1 MKLKLLLSAAVAA
14 LLSGPAFAATV
25 NVTGKISANT
35 TWTADNTYLLD
46 GYVFVTTGATLTIEP
61 GTVVKGKVSSGTGAA
76 ALVIARGAK
85 IEANGTA
92 QNPIVFT
99 SELDTLNGNLTHQDT
114 GLWGGLVV
122 LGNATINSRANGQ
135 AAGTPAQDQVEGFS
149 VTGGDVDLITFGG
162 TDDADNSG
170 TIRYVSIRHGGA
182 VIGTANEIN
191 GHTLGG
197 VGSGTT
203 IEYVE
208 IFANKDDGIE
218 FFGGTVNAR
227 YIVSAFNNDDAFDMD
242 QGYRGNLQFLFAILG
257 TSATDAGDKG
267 FEWDG
272 ATSPLT
278 ATPKAKTAVANV
290 TVIGASTDGK
300 GSYAMNIRDAVEA
313 SVYNS
318 VFINFEKMVDFED
331 DVDDGPNPAPVLMNN
346 IFYSHIAANN
356 TAAGL
361 NARPAGAVD
370 ATAIIGHA
378 SNRFVTPDLVKVGYT
393 ADGSLDPR
401 LKTGSVALSGAATLP
416 ENGFFTATDYLG
428 AFNTNTNWAFS
439 WTKLGN
445 DGYFDPASGTGQA
458 DDASKLIAISTRARI
473 SNNSTVIGGF
483 VISGTEAQRVIIRGV
498 GPQLADFGVTDPL
511 ADPVLTVYSGQTVIG
526 ENDDWTGDVNTV
538 GQSVGL
544 TPFAAASKDAAIVM
558 TLQPGAYTAI
568 VTGKGATG
576 EVLVEVYEVD

>member
-1 MKLKLLLSAAVAA
+1 MKLKLLLGAALAA
-14 LLSGPAFAATV
+14 LLSGPVFAATID
-25 NVTGKISANT
+25 VTGKISANT
-35 TWTADNTYLLD
+35 TWTSDNTYLLD

-61 GTVVKGKVSSGTGAA
+61 GTVVKGKVSGGTGAA

-92 QNPIVFT
+92 QNPIIFT
-99 SELDTLNGNLTHQDT
+99 SELDTLNGNLTHEDT

-122 LGNATINSRANGQ
+122 LGNASINSRANGQ
-135 AAGTPAQDQVEGFS
+135 PAGTPAQDQVEGFS

-162 TDDADNSG
+162 TNDADNSG

-191 GHTLGG
+191 GLTLGG

-203 IEYVE
+203 VEYVE
-208 IFANKDDGIE
+208 IFANKDDGVE

-227 YIVSAFNNDDAFDMD
+227 YLVSAFNNDDAFDMD

-257 TSATDAGDKG
+257 DITTDAGDKG

-290 TVIGASTDGK
+290 TIIGASTTGK

-318 VFINFEKMVDFED
+318 VFLNFEKMVDFED

-346 IFYSHIAANN
+346 IFYSHVTANN
-356 TAAGL
+356 TAAAL

-370 ATAIIGHA
+370 ATTIIGHA
-378 SNRFVTPDLVKVGYT
+378 TNRFVTPDLVKVGYT

-401 LKTGSVALSGAATLP
+401 LKTGSAALTAAATLP
-416 ENGFFTATDYLG
+416 DNGFFTATDYLG
-428 AFNTNTNWAFS
+428 AFDTTTNWAFA
-439 WTKLGN
+439 WTKLGR
-445 DGYFDPASGTGQA
+445 DGYFDPASGTGEA
-458 DDASKLIAISTRARI
+458 EDASKLVAIATRARI
-473 SNNSTVIGGF
+473 TGDSTVIAGF
-483 VISGTEAQRVIIRGV
+483 VISGTESQRVIVRAV
-498 GPQLADFGVTDPL
+498 GPQLATVGVTNPH
-511 ADPVLTVYSGQTVIG
+511 ADPAVAVYSGQTVIG
-526 ENDDWTGDVNTV
+526 ENDDWTSDTNTI

-544 TPFAAASKDAAIVM
+544 APFAAASKDAAIVM
-558 TLQPGAYTAI
+558 TLQPGAYTAV
-568 VTGKGATG
+568 VTGKGTDG